1 MFQIAT
7 LPSER
12 EIKTDCLVVLF
23 GKRFVKKRQKIYKDL
38 PNYLKEELD
47 YFFALKDFK
56 GEYKEIAVYY
66 PQSLKNIRRI
76 MFVGFGDLSNLTTFS
91 MRELGYLIAG
101 YQKKLSMKRIHIVL
115 CNLHVCDDYVIRAL
129 TEGILYRNYRFDVY
143 KSKKKEKEWKGKYIF
158 TCNKTGYTPRFRKVL
173 LDTIYTME
181 GVDTARNLA
190 NQPSNQLT
198 PKRFAEFV
206 EQHFQNYTNIETEIW
221 DEKTIRA
228 NNFNAMLAV
237 AKGSAEEPRFIQIRY
252 KPAKKTA
259 KKLALVGK
267 GVTFDSGGISIK
279 PAAKMDEMKFDMSG
293 AAAVIG
299 TLQAAARLNPDME
312 IHGFIPVVENMPGGQ
327 AVKPGDII
335 TAYNGTTI
343 EILNTD
349 AEGRLILADALA
361 YAAEQFKPGL
371 IIDLAT
377 LTGSI
382 VVSLGNRIAGLFT
395 KSDKAAKILQE
406 AGEQSDEYLWRM
418 PMNDFYEKEIESKIA
433 DVKNIGS
440 RWGGS
445 ITAAKFLEKFTAG
458 LPWVHIDIAG
468 TAYNVENVEYW
479 PNGATGFGTRLI
491 SYAFKRLEKIL

>member
-7 LPSER
+7 LPADR
-12 EIKTDCLVVLF
+12 EVKTDCLVILF
-23 GKRFVKKRQKIYKDL
+23 GHRFVKKRQKIYKDL
-38 PNYLKEELD
+38 PDYLKGELD
-47 YFFALKDFK
+47 RFFSLKDFK

-66 PQSLKNIRRI
+66 PGSLNNISRI
-76 MFVGFGDLSNLTTFS
+76 MFVGFGDLTNVNSFS

-101 YQKKLSMKRIHIVL
+101 YQKKLSMKRVHIVL

-129 TEGILYRNYRFDVY
+129 TEGILYRNYRFVEF
-143 KSKKKEKEWKGKYIF
+143 KSKKEEKEWKGKYIF
-158 TCNKTGYTPRFRKVL
+158 ACNKTGYTPRFRRVL

-181 GVDTARNLA
+181 GVETTRNLA
-190 NQPSNQLT
+190 NKPSNHLT
-198 PKRFAEFV
+198 PKRLAEFV
-206 EQHFQNYTNIETEIW
+206 EEHFQNVTNIETEIW
-221 DEKTIRA
+221 DEKTIEA
-228 NNFNAMLAV
+228 KNFNAMLAV
-237 AKGSAEEPRFIQIRY
+237 AKGSAEKPRFIQIRY
-252 KPAKKTA
+252 KPSKKTT

-279 PAAKMDEMKFDMSG
+279 PASKMDEMKFDMAG

-299 TLQAAARLNPDME
+299 SLQAAAYLKPDME
-312 IHGFIPVVENMPGGQ
+312 ITGFIPVVENMPGGN
-327 AVKPGDII
+327 AIKPGDII
-335 TAYNGTTI
+335 SAYNGTTI
-343 EILNTD
+343 EVLNTD

-371 IIDLAT
+371 IIDFAT

-382 VVSLGNRIAGLFT
+382 VVSLGNRMAGIFT
-395 KSDKAAKILQE
+395 KADKAAKVLLE
-406 AGEQSDEYLWRM
+406 AAEKSDEYLWRM
-418 PMNDFYEKEIESKIA
+418 PMNDFYSKEIESKIA

-440 RWGGS
+440 RWGGA

-458 LPWVHIDIAG
+458 VPWVHIDIAG

-491 SYAFKRLEKIL
+491 SYAFKRLEKII